1 MESGWLDLVVS
12 VSKSPE
18 LVDEK
23 WVEEISRVLKP
34 GGAVLVQAFYDQSEY
49 KVGIHRRWNMVH
61 LLYLKN

>member
-1 MESGWLDLVVS
+1 MESGSLDLVVS
-12 VSKSPE
+12 VSESPE

-49 KVGIHRRWNMVH
+49 KVRIHR
-61 LLYLKN
+61 